1 MRQILITYLDE
12 VVLCF
17 ELLYDL
23 KKLRGFNVFCSFFCS
38 RTTFVLPSLFQ
49 WPIIK
54 FIIPNPRSSSTKPAN
69 LGLFSSG

>member
-23 KKLRGFNVFCSFFCS
+23 KKLRGFNVFLLILLQSHHIRFS
-38 RTTFVLPSLFQ
+38 
-49 WPIIK
+49 
-54 FIIPNPRSSSTKPAN
+54 IPFSVAN
-69 LGLFSSG
+69 N